1 MSGFEQPVL
10 SGDEHA
16 QAKLQAFVGPF
27 ILRRLKSDVLKDLP
41 DKIENVITVQLEGE
55 QRRLYAALEQRLR
68 ASINKTRDV
77 DFRNDRI
84 QVLSQLT
91 RLRQVCCDP
100 RLVYE
105 NAGTARCAVR
115 RQAPYGVALGQARC
129 DPGAGG
135 ELRDAGAQGAD
146 LLPVHQLSGPDRRT
160 AAVDRHGL

>member
-1 MSGFEQPVL
+1 M
-10 SGDEHA
+10 
-16 QAKLQAFVGPF
+16 
-27 ILRRLKSDVLKDLP
+27 LKDLP

-84 QVLSQLT
+84 QVLAQLT

-105 NAGTARCAVR
+105 NAGQLDAPSDGRRRTASPSAKLDAI
-115 RQAPYGVALGQARC
+115 Q
-129 DPGAGG
+129 
-135 ELRDAGAQGAD
+135 ELVESCRDAGAQGAD